1 MKDPMIDIAATL
13 FLLATVLLGGYLW
26 LDFKK
31 SQIEGGVS
39 VIEQKQQVINK
50 RLKDLEKSFE
60 RSVKATNLEETE

>member
-1 MKDPMIDIAATL
+1 MKGPLIDIAATL

-50 RLKDLEKSFE
+50 SLKDLEKSFE
-60 RSVKATNLEETE
+60 SSVKVTNLEETK

>member
-1 MKDPMIDIAATL
+1 MKNILVDIAATL

-26 LDFKK
+26 LDWKK

-50 RLKDLEKSFE
+50 SLKDLEKSFE
-60 RSVKATNLEETE
+60 SSVKVTNLEE

>member
-1 MKDPMIDIAATL
+1 MKGPLVDIAATL

-39 VIEQKQQVINK
+39 IIEQNQQVFNK
-50 RLKDLEKSFE
+50 SLKDLEKSFE
-60 RSVKATNLEETE
+60 SSVKTTNLEE

>member
-1 MKDPMIDIAATL
+1 MKGLLIDIAATL
-13 FLLATVLLGGYLW
+13 FLLATVMLGGYLW
-26 LDFKK
+26 LDWKK

-60 RSVKATNLEETE
+60 SSVKTTNLEK